1 MLATTSLA
9 TWYDVHRLTT
19 VQDWADRPL
28 TGNANGTSQL
38 GWVDGAVGV
47 GGQATEV
54 PYHVSSDYLVNLRF
68 WRDLEFWNKAV
79 RFDAQHPAPG
89 PYVYTG
95 GTFPKTSL
103 VFDPV
108 TGRSSVSPTR
118 WAVQSV
124 TESRF
129 QLAGTVVG
137 VQDGAMLIDA
147 GKRWR
152 LAWSTTGPYDDGW
165 MKPNG
170 RASIRVYPG
179 PGQVRPRL
187 RLLSLQVGA
196 PADVSRRPFTVR
208 SNETT
213 QEYAVENGATV
224 HVDGFPVCVP
234 PGRPATVEVSATGS
248 STIPGDLG
256 GSYED
261 SLGTRTGSVYL
272 ADTSVSDNVGDVC
285 SP

>member
-1 MLATTSLA
+1 
-9 TWYDVHRLTT
+9 
-19 VQDWADRPL
+19 
-28 TGNANGTSQL
+28 
-38 GWVDGAVGV
+38 
-47 GGQATEV
+47 
-54 PYHVSSDYLVNLRF
+54 
-68 WRDLEFWNKAV
+68 
-79 RFDAQHPAPG
+79 
-89 PYVYTG
+89 
-95 GTFPKTSL
+95 
-103 VFDPV
+103 
-108 TGRSSVSPTR
+108 
-118 WAVQSV
+118 
-124 TESRF
+124 
-129 QLAGTVVG
+129 
-137 VQDGAMLIDA
+137 
-147 GKRWR
+147 
-152 LAWSTTGPYDDGW
+152 
-165 MKPNG
+165 
-170 RASIRVYPG
+170 
-179 PGQVRPRL
+179 L